1 MKSQQTILPLVDLVF
16 LALGGILG
24 AMTQMER
31 VTAIPIE
38 VAHVGQGAAIVKHD
52 NMLPS
57 DAKEKVDELT
67 FDGVAMNK
75 GEIVSKS
82 TGKTIIFR
90 ADKDLPTEKM
100 MTVLA
105 DLVRVGANVS
115 LEIKEESN

>member
-31 VTAIPIE
+31 VTAIPVD
-38 VAHVGQGAAIVKHD
+38 VAHVGQGVAIVKHD
-52 NMLPS
+52 NFSVVTLTS
-57 DAKEKVDELT
+57 DELT

-75 GEIVSKS
+75 GEIASKS
-82 TGKTIIFR
+82 TGKTIILR
-90 ADKDLPTEKM
+90 ADKNLPTEKM